1 MKSDAEVNQAANSSR
16 AAAAQD
22 PALRELAT
30 LLQLGR
36 RAREADNIEVLG
48 FVAVNESRQLFQ
60 YRQAALGRVSA
71 VGQWLP
77 GAVMAVSG
85 LPQPDPQAPYV
96 QWLAQVFAYLAK
108 QDIPEPGAAVRALNA
123 RELPELLA
131 RDWAAWL
138 PEYALLLPL
147 HGPDRHC
154 LGNLLLAREQP
165 WDAHEMLLAAEL
177 AHAYGHALARFAGS
191 DSWQHKLRLWALP
204 AKSRWKIAL
213 AALAVCL
220 LPVRLSVLAP
230 AEVVPLE
237 PFPVRAPLDGVVD
250 NFHVRPSQ
258 QVKAGDPL
266 FDLDTTVLRSR
277 LGVARKAYD
286 VASEEYRQAAQL
298 ALNDEKSK
306 LDMTL
311 KKGSLEQ
318 KAVELDYS
326 KELLARVQIKAP
338 RDGVAVFA
346 DVNDWQGRALSVGER
361 VLTLADPAKVELAV
375 SLPVAEA
382 FDFQPDAAVT
392 LYPNGALFA
401 SYDGTLSSAA
411 YRAEPTPDGVLA
423 YRLKVRFDRGQ
434 ALPRLGL
441 MGTAKVRGGWAPL
454 IYIVLRRPLA
464 AARQW
469 LGW

>member
-1 MKSDAEVNQAANSSR
+1 VNQPSPASH
-16 AAAAQD
+16 AAAPQD
-22 PALRELAT
+22 PAVRELAT

-36 RAREADNIEVLG
+36 RAREAESADVVG
-48 FVAVNESRQLFQ
+48 FVAVNETRQLFE
-60 YRQAALGRVSA
+60 YRQAALGRA
-71 VGQWLP
+71 AGLGPWLP
-77 GAVMAVSG
+77 GEVLAVSG

-96 QWLAQVFAYLAK
+96 QWLAQVFRIVAK
-108 QDIPEPGAAVRALNA
+108 QDIPESAGAVRALGA
-123 RELPELLA
+123 QDLPELLA

-138 PEYALLLPL
+138 PEHGLLLPL
-147 HGPDRHC
+147 PGPGGVCH
-154 LGNLLLAREQP
+154 GNLLLARELP
-165 WDAHEMLLAAEL
+165 WDAHEQLLGAEL
-177 AHAYGHALARFAGS
+177 AHAYGHALARFGPTE
-191 DSWQHKLRLWALP
+191 SWLHKLRIWLLP
-204 AKSRWKIAL
+204 ARSRWKLAL
-213 AALAVCL
+213 AALIICL
-220 LPVRLSVLAP
+220 FPVRLSVLAP

-237 PFPVRAPLDGVVD
+237 PFPVRAPVDGVVD

-258 QVKAGDPL
+258 AVKAGDPL

-306 LDMTL
+306 LEMNL
-311 KKGSLEQ
+311 KKGSLDE
-318 KAVELDYS
+318 KAIELDYS
-326 KELLARVQIKAP
+326 KELLERVQIKAP

-346 DVNDWQGRALSVGER
+346 DANDWQGRALSAGER

-382 FDFQPDAAVT
+382 FELAPDASVT
-392 LYPNGALFA
+392 LYPNGSLLT
-401 SYDGTLSSAA
+401 SYDGTLASAA
-411 YRAEPTPDGVLA
+411 YRAEPTPEGILA
-423 YRLKVRFDRGQ
+423 YRLKVRFNGGT

-454 IYIVLRRPLA
+454 IYYLLRRPLA
-464 AARQW
+464 ATRQT